1 MNECNLQKNKK
12 QTYQKTISLV
22 PDFMTCVGVHRKMR
36 HPSDKKG
43 RGGASKFTKEPH
55 IWRDSTAF
63 GHISTQ
69 QTCGVPFVI
78 LILILLRVLW
88 SFFFFSFSRF
98 CLSFLKLFLFCFVEC
113 IFWGGT
119 VLNWQVNGG
128 GILFGST
135 SLYIS
140 KKIWLRLNDLHF

>member
-43 RGGASKFTKEPH
+43 RGGGLQIHKRTSHLTRLYSIRSHF
-55 IWRDSTAF
+55 DSADLWCAICNININIIT
-63 GHISTQ
+63 S
-69 QTCGVPFVI
+69 FV
-78 LILILLRVLW
+78 V
-88 SFFFFSFSRF
+88 FFFSFSRF

-119 VLNWQVNGG
+119 VLNLQIFGGVIWVN
-128 GILFGST
+128 FT
-135 SLYIS
+135 VY
-140 KKIWLRLNDLHF
+140 R